1 MCSQIDIQQKF
12 NPELGAEGVCAKLTL
27 RQTAAEIKN
36 PISLARVILNES
48 TKPLSLARVPP
59 NLLVGA
65 GATEY
70 AYGKGV
76 AVLPNEFLVS
86 NNSRDRWARW
96 KQDLQ
101 AADEKQI
108 RDLEANQLRYADYDA
123 IDHTGSTPAAFS
135 PPASSPPTQQ
145 TVPSLTYLPT
155 PTPPLVAPA
164 VDLPSAI
171 PSASGDYSVAEEDI
185 RPASVGPTRTP
196 SNNTGFHMRH
206 TSTDVAIDDSAQSTA
221 KRQRLDGYLDGT
233 MDCPDP
239 DLVSGDS
246 NRAERQGPA
255 QLVSED
261 RITDTVGAI
270 AVDCFGNIAA
280 GSSSGGIGMKHRGR
294 TGPAALVGIGTAV
307 VPVDP
312 LDKDRTSVA
321 TVTSGTGE
329 HMATTMAA
337 ATCADRI
344 YSGVRKIPGGSF
356 VKCSE
361 DDAMLGM
368 IKEEFMNHPGVRSSH
383 CAGALGVMA
392 VKKTKDGVFLYFGHN
407 TDSFALASMH
417 SEEKKPVCTM
427 SRNTGNGAIAQG
439 GRAAKYRKFH
449 H

>member
-1 MCSQIDIQQKF
+1 
-12 NPELGAEGVCAKLTL
+12 
-27 RQTAAEIKN
+27 
-36 PISLARVILNES
+36 
-48 TKPLSLARVPP
+48 VPP

-70 AYGKGV
+70 AYDKGV
-76 AVLPNEFLVS
+76 TVLPNDFLVS
-86 NNSRDRWARW
+86 KNSRDRWMRW

-101 AADEKQI
+101 AADQKQI
-108 RDLEANQLRYADYDA
+108 RDLEANQLLYADYDA
-123 IDHTGSTPAAFS
+123 IDHTGSTPAAFN
-135 PPASSPPTQQ
+135 PPASPPPTEQ
-145 TVPSLTYLPT
+145 TALSLTRLPT
-155 PTPPLVAPA
+155 PTPPLVTPT
-164 VDLPSAI
+164 VDLPSTI
-171 PSASGDYSVAEEDI
+171 PSAGGDYLIAEDI
-185 RPASVGPTRTP
+185 RPASVGPNRTP
-196 SNNTGFHMRH
+196 SNNGGFHMRH
-206 TSTDVAIDDSAQSTA
+206 TSTDVATDDSAQSTA
-221 KRQRLDGYLDGT
+221 KRQRLDGYLNVTVD
-233 MDCPDP
+233 DP
-239 DLVSGDS
+239 DLNLVSGDS
-246 NRAERQGPA
+246 NRAERQGPS

-307 VPVDP
+307 VPVNP

-344 YSGVRKIPGGSF
+344 YSGVRKIPGGGL

-383 CAGALGVMA
+383 CAGAIGVMA

-407 TDSFALASMH
+407 TDSFAVASMH
-417 SEEKKPVCTM
+417 SEERKPVCTM
-427 SRNTGNGAIAQG
+427 SRNTDNGAIAQG

>member
-1 MCSQIDIQQKF
+1 M
-12 NPELGAEGVCAKLTL
+12 
-27 RQTAAEIKN
+27 
-36 PISLARVILNES
+36 
-48 TKPLSLARVPP
+48 
-59 NLLVGA
+59 
-65 GATEY
+65 
-70 AYGKGV
+70 
-76 AVLPNEFLVS
+76 
-86 NNSRDRWARW
+86 RW

-135 PPASSPPTQQ
+135 PPASPPPTEQ
-145 TVPSLTYLPT
+145 TTPSLTQLPT
-155 PTPPLVAPA
+155 PTRPLVAPTI
-164 VDLPSAI
+164 DLSSAI
-171 PSASGDYSVAEEDI
+171 LSASRDYFIAEADI
-185 RPASVGPTRTP
+185 RPASVGPNRTP
-196 SNNTGFHMRH
+196 SNNASFHMRH
-206 TSTDVAIDDSAQSTA
+206 TSTDVATDDSAQSTV
-221 KRQRLDGYLDGT
+221 KRQRLDGYLDST
-233 MDCPDP
+233 VDDP
-239 DLVSGDS
+239 GLYSVSGDS
-246 NRAERQGPA
+246 NRAERQSPA

-307 VPVDP
+307 VPVNP

-344 YSGVRKIPGGSF
+344 YSGVRKIPGGGL

-383 CAGALGVMA
+383 CAGAIGVMA

-407 TDSFALASMH
+407 TDSFAVASMH

-427 SRNTGNGAIAQG
+427 SRNTGNSAIAQG

-449 H
+449 D

>member
-1 MCSQIDIQQKF
+1 
-12 NPELGAEGVCAKLTL
+12 
-27 RQTAAEIKN
+27 
-36 PISLARVILNES
+36 
-48 TKPLSLARVPP
+48 VPP

-70 AYGKGV
+70 AYDKGV
-76 AVLPNEFLVS
+76 TVLPNEFLVS
-86 NNSRDRWARW
+86 DNSRDRWVRW
-96 KQDLQ
+96 KQELR
-101 AADEKQI
+101 AADEKQMH
-108 RDLEANQLRYADYDA
+108 DLKANQLRYADYDA
-123 IDHTGSTPAAFS
+123 IDRTGSTPATFS
-135 PPASSPPTQQ
+135 PPASPPPTQQ
-145 TVPSLTYLPT
+145 TAPNLIQLPT

-164 VDLPSAI
+164 VDLPFAI
-171 PSASGDYSVAEEDI
+171 PSASGDYSIGEGDI
-185 RPASVGPTRTP
+185 TPASVGPTRTP
-196 SNNTGFHMRH
+196 SKNSGFHMCH
-206 TSTDVAIDDSAQSTA
+206 TSTDVAIDDSAQSNA
-221 KRQRLDGYLDGT
+221 KRQRLDGHLDGT
-233 MDCPDP
+233 MDGLDL

-246 NRAERQGPA
+246 NRAERPGSA
-255 QLVSED
+255 QLISED

-307 VPVDP
+307 VPVNP
-312 LDKDRTSVA
+312 LDEDRTSVA

-344 YSGVRKIPGGSF
+344 YSGVRKIPGGGF

-383 CAGALGVMA
+383 CVGALGVMA
-392 VKKTKDGVFLYFGHN
+392 VKKTKDGVFLYFSHN

-439 GRAAKYRKFH
+439 GRAAKYRQFH

>member
-1 MCSQIDIQQKF
+1 MDLQQKF
-12 NPELGAEGVCAKLTL
+12 NPEPGAEGVGAKLII
-27 RQTAAEIKN
+27 RQTTAEIKN
-36 PISLARVILNES
+36 PISLARVILDES

-70 AYGKGV
+70 AYDKGV
-76 AVLPNEFLVS
+76 TVLPNEFLVS
-86 NNSRDRWARW
+86 NNSRDRWVRW
-96 KQDLQ
+96 KQELR
-101 AADEKQI
+101 AADEKQMH
-108 RDLEANQLRYADYDA
+108 DLEANQLRYADYDA
-123 IDHTGSTPAAFS
+123 IDRTGSTPATFS
-135 PPASSPPTQQ
+135 PPASPLPTQQ
-145 TVPSLTYLPT
+145 TVPNLTQLPT

-164 VDLPSAI
+164 VDLPFAI
-171 PSASGDYSVAEEDI
+171 PSASGDYSIGGGDI
-185 RPASVGPTRTP
+185 KPASVGPTRTP
-196 SNNTGFHMRH
+196 SNNSGFHIRH
-206 TSTDVAIDDSAQSTA
+206 TSTDVAIDDSAQSNA
-221 KRQRLDGYLDGT
+221 KRQRLDGHLDGT
-233 MDCPDP
+233 MDGLDL

-246 NRAERQGPA
+246 NRAERQGSA
-255 QLVSED
+255 QLISED

-270 AVDCFGNIAA
+270 AVDYFGNIAA

-294 TGPAALVGIGTAV
+294 IGPAALVGIGTAV
-307 VPVDP
+307 VPVNP
-312 LDKDRTSVA
+312 LDEGRTSVA

-344 YSGVRKIPGGSF
+344 YSGVRKIPGGGF

-383 CAGALGVMA
+383 CVGALGVMA
-392 VKKTKDGVFLYFGHN
+392 VKKTKDGVFLYFSHN

-439 GRAAKYRKFH
+439 GRAAKYRQFH

>member
-1 MCSQIDIQQKF
+1 M
-12 NPELGAEGVCAKLTL
+12 
-27 RQTAAEIKN
+27 R
-36 PISLARVILNES
+36 
-48 TKPLSLARVPP
+48 
-59 NLLVGA
+59 
-65 GATEY
+65 
-70 AYGKGV
+70 
-76 AVLPNEFLVS
+76 
-86 NNSRDRWARW
+86 
-96 KQDLQ
+96 
-101 AADEKQI
+101 AADEKQMH
-108 RDLEANQLRYADYDA
+108 DLEANQQRYADYDA
-123 IDHTGSTPAAFS
+123 IDYTGSTLTAFS
-135 PPASSPPTQQ
+135 PPASPPPTQQ
-145 TVPSLTYLPT
+145 TAWSLTQLPT

-164 VDLPSAI
+164 VDLPFAI
-171 PSASGDYSVAEEDI
+171 PSASRDYSIAEEDI
-185 RPASVGPTRTP
+185 RPGPTRTP
-196 SNNTGFHMRH
+196 SNNSGFHMRH
-206 TSTDVAIDDSAQSTA
+206 TSTGVAIDDSTQSTA
-221 KRQRLDGYLDGT
+221 KRQRLDGYLGGT
-233 MDCPDP
+233 MDGFDL

-255 QLVSED
+255 QCVSED

-294 TGPAALVGIGTAV
+294 IGPAALVGIGTAV
-307 VPVDP
+307 VPVNP
-312 LDKDRTSVA
+312 LDEDRTSVA

-344 YSGVRKIPGGSF
+344 YSGIRKIPGGGF

-361 DDAMLGM
+361 DDAVLGM

-439 GRAAKYRKFH
+439 GRAAKYRISH